1 MSNMSNNA
9 KTSAS
14 THQKPENPLWN
25 LVFNI
30 FLPVFILQKGT
41 PRLGENGALWALLIA
56 LSLPI
61 GYGLVDY
68 LKRRHKNY
76 ISLIGIVSVLFTGG
90 LAIVQAEGIW
100 FAVVEMGLPLIL
112 GIGVLA
118 SAFTKKPF
126 ISTMAYN
133 DMLMQI
139 EIIEQ
144 SLAHNGNQN
153 RFQALLKKSTF
164 LLSLSF
170 FLSAALNF
178 FLAYQIFSPIDVAL
192 EEAARAEILNSQIA
206 EMRYKSIFVIMIP
219 LMLFSIG
226 ILWHLL
232 RGIQNLTGLKLEQ
245 IMKAQ

>member
-1 MSNMSNNA
+1 MNQHV
-9 KTSAS
+9 S
-14 THQKPENPLWN
+14 TQQKPDNPIWN
-25 LVFNI
+25 LIFNI
-30 FLPVFILQKGT
+30 FLPVFILEKAS

-61 GYGLVDY
+61 GYGVVDY
-68 LKRRHKNY
+68 WKRRHKNY
-76 ISLIGIVSVLFTGG
+76 VSLIGIVSVLFTGG
-90 LAIVQAEGIW
+90 LALVQAEGIW

-112 GIGVLA
+112 GVGVLA

-133 DMLMQI
+133 DMLMQVAT
-139 EIIEQ
+139 IEQ
-144 SLAHNGNQN
+144 ALEQNGNQT
-153 RFQALLKKSTF
+153 RFKALLKNSTF
-164 LLSLSF
+164 LLSFSF

-178 FLAYQIFSPIDVAL
+178 FLAYHIFAPIDVAL
-192 EEAARAEILNSQIA
+192 AESARAEILNSQIA

-232 RGIQNLTGLKLEQ
+232 RGIQKLTGLKLDQ
-245 IMKAQ
+245 IMKSQ